1 MAFSRSGSLSTW
13 FLVELEFGNVGFWG
27 EGKNRT
33 IRRKTSRSKGENQ
46 QQTQPTYG
54 VDARISTRARLVR
67 GECSHHCATNAP
79 LGFALCTEEKR
90 SRSTIL
96 RPMFIHTAL
105 AMRRRKSSG
114 RRSKPNWG
122 KGQLPRCHTPSTV
135 WHGWADVFRISVLCL
150 QKSPYELSWLC
161 SLMKFVRYLL
171 LNSKGVLCVWV
182 KTLSKTFIA
191 ELTSNSYILVT

>member
-1 MAFSRSGSLSTW
+1 MRR
-13 FLVELEFGNVGFWG
+13 
-27 EGKNRT
+27 GKNRT
-33 IRRKTSRSKGENQ
+33 IRRKTFRSKRQNQ

-54 VDARISTRARLVR
+54 IDARISTRATTVG
-67 GECSHHCATNAP
+67 GECSHHCATNAS

-90 SRSTIL
+90 SRATIL

-114 RRSKPNWG
+114 RRSKPKKWIG

-135 WHGWADVFRISVLCL
+135 WHGWADFFRISGLCL

-171 LNSKGVLCVWV
+171 HNSKRSTLCM
-182 KTLSKTFIA
+182 SKDTK
-191 ELTSNSYILVT
+191 

>member
-1 MAFSRSGSLSTW
+1 MRR
-13 FLVELEFGNVGFWG
+13 
-27 EGKNRT
+27 GKIQT
-33 IRRKTSRSKGENQ
+33 IRRKTFRSKGENQ
-46 QQTQPTYG
+46 QQTQPTDG
-54 VDARISTRARLVR
+54 VDARISTRARLVG

-114 RRSKPNWG
+114 RRSKPKNWIG
-122 KGQLPRCHTPSTV
+122 KGQLPGRRTPSTV
-135 WHGWADVFRISVLCL
+135 WHGWADFFRISELCL
-150 QKSPYELSWLC
+150 QKSPYKLSWLC
-161 SLMKFVRYLL
+161 WLMKFVRHLL
-171 LNSKGVLCVWV
+171 HNSKGVLCVRV
-182 KTLSKTFIA
+182 KILSKTFIT